1 MLLIYDCW
9 QFLYSMFHHI
19 FEVFPTIDFADDT
32 IKKKKQ
38 KEKQTQTVDDTEF

>member
-1 MLLIYDCW
+1 MMVGSFFIQCFTI
-9 QFLYSMFHHI
+9 FLKF
-19 FEVFPTIDFADDT
+19 FPTIDSVDDT